1 MAQQGIIMKRN
12 STNSPILI
20 PIAVSTHPLS
30 TLALQEEYII
40 VKAYF
45 ASFVCL
51 SIYHLNYSSTNTS
64 RDCLLF
70 SIFYLLSSLLLLGFF
85 FSSPPLLQKIK
96 CYYCTRPPPPST
108 IYGTQSKQ
116 ERDWH
121 RNTRASTSVWIC
133 VDFIVCVERSEEPKG
148 SDVENF

>member
-85 FSSPPLLQKIK
+85 FFSSSSSAAKNKMLLLYSTTTTFNYLRDSIETRTRLAQK
-96 CYYCTRPPPPST
+96 YPGLHQRLDLR
-108 IYGTQSKQ
+108 GL
-116 ERDWH
+116 H
-121 RNTRASTSVWIC
+121 RMR
-133 VDFIVCVERSEEPKG
+133 
-148 SDVENF
+148 

>member
-40 VKAYF
+40 VKPYF

-64 RDCLLF
+64 RDCLL
-70 SIFYLLSSLLLLGFF
+70 SIFYLLLSSLFLLSLHKMLLLYSTTTTFNYLRD
-85 FSSPPLLQKIK
+85 SIETRTRLAQK
-96 CYYCTRPPPPST
+96 YPGLHQRLDLR
-108 IYGTQSKQ
+108 GL
-116 ERDWH
+116 H
-121 RNTRASTSVWIC
+121 RMR
-133 VDFIVCVERSEEPKG
+133 
-148 SDVENF
+148 